1 VEYPEEGALTIYT
14 DGSMLSRPRRGG
26 AALLFVVIDEQ
37 GEEQTRHEML
47 AGFAGATQNEME
59 LEAVIEGLK
68 IATGKHPPFTAATYR
83 KILVK
88 TDSQYVAANVG
99 TARTV
104 WSRNGWTTREGRPID
119 NAKQWKELVRLL
131 ALAYKRGKPVTV
143 EWVPGKKS
151 PRTKTVDKL
160 AKRSAATGGSRQL
173 SPAEV
178 RRKRSEN
185 PIEIGSIPIE
195 GQMMTIHIFKSEY
208 QSVHRLMKYWYSVE
222 SKRSPHYARVSTIY
236 SEIDLRRRVYRVRVN
251 RDTNNPR
258 IVKVFGEVTPKPVGD
273 SPASA

>member
-14 DGSMLSRPRRGG
+14 DGSMLSGPRRGG
-26 AALLFVVIDEQ
+26 AALLFVVIDQQ
-37 GEEQTRHEML
+37 GEEQTRDEVL
-47 AGFAGATQNEME
+47 AGFAGATQNQME
-59 LEAVIEGLK
+59 LEAVIQGLK
-68 IATGKHPPFTAATYR
+68 IATGKHPPFKGAGYR
-83 KILVK
+83 KILVR

-99 TARTV
+99 TARSV
-104 WSRNGWTTREGRPID
+104 WSRNGWTTRDGRPVD

-131 ALAYKRGKPVTV
+131 VLAYKQGKPTTV

-160 AKRSAATGGSRQL
+160 AKRSAADGGSRQL
-173 SPAEV
+173 VPAEV
-178 RRKRSEN
+178 RRKRSAN
-185 PIEIGSIPIE
+185 QIEIGGVPME

-208 QSVHRLMKYWYSVE
+208 QSVHRLTKYWYSVE
-222 SKRSPHYARVSTIY
+222 SKRSPYRGRVSTIY

-251 RDTNNPR
+251 HDTKNPR

-273 SPASA
+273 PPASA